1 MLIFSILRSH
11 IIAVSECFFFFV
23 SLRLNLFPSSYD
35 AVKSKFVL
43 HKKRRTISQFNYFL
57 GFLRKRIKSLSPIAV
72 SLSVLIRCE
81 SKPTSLH
88 VDHLQRSEN
97 D

>member
-1 MLIFSILRSH
+1 MQLKVDLCYTRRGVQYLSLTIFR
-11 IIAVSECFFFFV
+11 V
-23 SLRLNLFPSSYD
+23 
-35 AVKSKFVL
+35 
-43 HKKRRTISQFNYFL
+43 FL
-57 GFLRKRIKSLSPIAV
+57 CKRIKSLSPIAV

-88 VDHLQRSEN
+88 VDHLQQSES